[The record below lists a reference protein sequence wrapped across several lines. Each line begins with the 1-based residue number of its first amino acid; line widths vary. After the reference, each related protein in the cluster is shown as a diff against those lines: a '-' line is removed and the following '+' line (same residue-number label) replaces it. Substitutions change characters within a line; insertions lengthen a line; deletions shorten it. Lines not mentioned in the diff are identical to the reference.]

1 MHNALPCCVTPDY
14 VHYDLWKFIIDM
26 HGTRML
32 RGSTQRQV
40 AQGVID
46 HILSQRLEVGDRI
59 MAQRLARQLGV
70 SRTPVRAALSHL
82 VTEGLLEQRHGQGFF
97 LRQVVNNAGEAAAAS
112 VQSGA
117 DLHDRILTD
126 ILLGSLGKTV
136 SQSALMR
143 RYDVSRGT
151 LTSTLRRM
159 AREGFAD
166 PAPGH
171 GWTFVQFSGAVIRN
185 GYRLRLMIEPAIILA
200 EGYRIDEAALGQIL
214 DDHDQML
221 QVLGP
226 ETPWRA
232 LFTLDCRFHEIVAA
246 GGGNELAVEIIEKQN
261 RIRRLCEYLG
271 YARLDRVRG
280 SLEEHKS
287 ILKSLLEGDREWA
300 AAQLRR
306 HLQTSLR
313 QSLTYYDEDIEDFRS
328 GRRVFSLSGVR

>member
-1 MHNALPCCVTPDY
+1 
-14 VHYDLWKFIIDM
+14 
-26 HGTRML
+26 ML
-32 RGSTQRQV
+32 KGPTQRQV
-40 AQGVID
+40 AQAIID
-46 HILSQRLEVGDRI
+46 HILRHRPAVGDRI
-59 MAQRLARQLGV
+59 AAQRLACELGV

-82 VTEGLLEQRHGQGFF
+82 VTMGILEQHHGQGFF
-97 LRQVVNNAGEAAAAS
+97 LRRVVDNAAELGGGA
-112 VQSGA
+112 VQPGA

-126 ILLGSLGKTV
+126 ILLGTLGKTV

-171 GWTFVQFSGAVIRN
+171 GWTFVQFSGEVIRN

-200 EGYRIDEAALGQIL
+200 DGYRIDAAAMGQML

-221 QVLGP
+221 RALAPG
-226 ETPWRA
+226 TPWRT
-232 LFTLDCRFHEIVAA
+232 LFSLDCRFHEIVAA
-246 GGGNELAVEIIEKQN
+246 GSGNDLAVEVIEKQN

-271 YARLDRVRG
+271 YARLDRVRT

-287 ILKSLLEGDREWA
+287 ILTSLLEGEREWA
-300 AAQLRR
+300 AAQLRQ
-306 HLQTSLR
+306 HLQKSLR